1 MNTVWLMRHG
11 ENRANLTG
19 EFSHRIIDYP
29 LTLLGWRQ
37 ARCTATYLASF
48 PIAAV
53 YASPLQR
60 AKQTAACIAEPHQL
74 PVQII
79 EAFREVDVGR
89 LEREPPTKAAWVLH
103 DRIFAAWYAGDHAVA
118 FPEGE
123 NYHTL
128 WGRMQAGLRQAT
140 ANRCGE
146 HIVIVGH
153 GGLFNTTIKDLCPQ
167 ADLAALLAADFPNGA
182 VSQIELHGGAGGL
195 QGVLKYWA
203 YRAHLDAL
211 TDSNLEP

>member
-1 MNTVWLMRHG
+1 MNTVLLVRHG

-19 EFSHRIIDYP
+19 EFSHRIVDYP
-29 LTLLGWRQ
+29 LTSLGRRQ
-37 ARCTATYLASF
+37 ARCTAAYLASF

-60 AKQTAACIAEPHQL
+60 AQQTAACIAELHQL
-74 PVQII
+74 PVQIV

-89 LEREPPTKAAWVLH
+89 LEREPPTKAAWALH
-103 DRIFAAWYAGDHAVA
+103 DRIFAAWYAGDHTAA

-123 NYHTL
+123 NYHAL
-128 WGRMQAGLRQAT
+128 WGRMQVGLRQAA

-146 HIVIVGH
+146 HIAIVGH

-182 VSQIELHGGAGGL
+182 VSHIELHGEAGGL
-195 QGVLKYWA
+195 RGVLKEWA
-203 YRAHLDAL
+203 YLGHLDTR
-211 TDSNLEP
+211 TDDN

>member
-1 MNTVWLMRHG
+1 MNTVWLVRHG
-11 ENRANLTG
+11 ENRANQTG
-19 EFSHRIIDYP
+19 EFSHRIVDYP
-29 LTLLGWRQ
+29 LTPLGWRQ
-37 ARCTATYLASF
+37 AHCTAAYLASF

-60 AKQTAACIAEPHQL
+60 AQQTAVCIAGPHQF
-74 PVQII
+74 PVHIV

-89 LEREPPTKAAWVLH
+89 LEREPPTQAAWTLH
-103 DRIFAAWYAGDHAVA
+103 DRIFAAWYAGDHAAA
-118 FPEGE
+118 FPNGE
-123 NYHTL
+123 NYHAL
-128 WGRMQAGLRQAT
+128 WGRMQAGLRQAV
-140 ANRCGE
+140 ANRWGE

-182 VSQIELHGGAGGL
+182 VSQIELHDEAGGL
-195 QGVLKYWA
+195 RGVLKGWA

>member
-1 MNTVWLMRHG
+1 MNTVWLVRHG

-19 EFSHRIIDYP
+19 EFSHRIVDYP
-29 LTLLGWRQ
+29 LTPLGWRQ
-37 ARCTATYLASF
+37 ARCTAAYIAPF
-48 PIAAV
+48 PITAV

-60 AKQTAACIAEPHQL
+60 AQQTAACIAEPHQL
-74 PVQII
+74 SVQII

-89 LEREPPTKAAWVLH
+89 LEREPPTKATWALH
-103 DRIFAAWYAGDHAVA
+103 DRIFAAWYAGNHAVA
-118 FPEGE
+118 FPDGE
-123 NYHTL
+123 DYHTL
-128 WGRMQAGLRQAT
+128 LGRMQAGLRQTT

-167 ADLAALLAADFPNGA
+167 ADLAALLAAGFPNGA
-182 VSQIELHGGAGGL
+182 VSQIELHCEAGGL
-195 QGVLKYWA
+195 WGMLKYWA
-203 YRAHLDAL
+203 YRTHLDAL